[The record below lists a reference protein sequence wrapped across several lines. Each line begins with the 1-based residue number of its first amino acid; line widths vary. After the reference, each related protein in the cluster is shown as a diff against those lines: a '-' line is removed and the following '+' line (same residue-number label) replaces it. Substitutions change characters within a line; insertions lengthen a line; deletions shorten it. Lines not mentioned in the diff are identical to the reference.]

1 MAASSDRPRQTKDRA
16 DERLVRHPSDLID
29 FYRRWP
35 EFRAPAVV
43 MAERHDLSP
52 IERATVKWLIVLA
65 DRIGDHDL
73 KPIDRVK
80 RRRKNKKNK

>member
-1 MAASSDRPRQTKDRA
+1 MADSPDRPGRAEDRA

-35 EFRAPAVV
+35 EFRATAVEL
-43 MAERHDLSP
+43 AARPDLTQ
-52 IERATVKWLIVLA
+52 IEHETVKWLIVLV

-73 KPIDRVK
+73 KPIDREPK
-80 RRRKNKKNK
+80 RRNR

>member
-1 MAASSDRPRQTKDRA
+1 MAKSSDRPGKTEDRA
-16 DERLVRHPSDLID
+16 DERLVRPPSDLID

-35 EFRAPAVV
+35 EFRASAAAL
-43 MAERHDLSP
+43 AERRGLSP

-73 KPIDRVK
+73 GPKDGK
-80 RRRKNKKNK
+80 RRRTNKRLK